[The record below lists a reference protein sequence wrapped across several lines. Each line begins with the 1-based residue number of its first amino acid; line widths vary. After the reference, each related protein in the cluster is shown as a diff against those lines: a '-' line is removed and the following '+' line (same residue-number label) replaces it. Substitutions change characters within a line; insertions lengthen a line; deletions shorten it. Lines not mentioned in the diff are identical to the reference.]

1 MVLLEV
7 GDGED
12 EGAHAEAEGPAQSDH
27 PPALPTLHNHRVPGH
42 GVAHCALWR
51 RWSLVGALEGP
62 SRGLLRDCTTLPINR
77 FAALGSIAPPAPP

>member
-27 PPALPTLHNHRVPGH
+27 PPALPTLHYHRVPGH

-51 RWSLVGALEGP
+51 I
-62 SRGLLRDCTTLPINR
+62 SR
-77 FAALGSIAPPAPP
+77 